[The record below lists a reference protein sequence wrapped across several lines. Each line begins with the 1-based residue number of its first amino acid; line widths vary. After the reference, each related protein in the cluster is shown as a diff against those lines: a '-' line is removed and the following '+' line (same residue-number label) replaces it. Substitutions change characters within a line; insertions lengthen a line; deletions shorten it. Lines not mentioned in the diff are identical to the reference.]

1 MKKQQNL
8 IDDYS
13 YKIVLQQLAENEYAS
28 IDISDFDFKS
38 FSNTKEMFDY
48 QQEALQNAFRV
59 LIQFYQNFTGDKE
72 NFYNKGYK
80 KYSHSNLD
88 YIKPSKLLQ
97 DNNYPMVGTRV
108 EFYHFVNRM
117 GFWMTMG
124 SGKTIVIIKLIELL
138 DLAMDLGLIPKKNI
152 LFFTANE
159 NLLERFKQE
168 INEYNILKDKEINP
182 INLKYYEKIKN
193 NLFEKIEIKL
203 FCYRA
208 DLMGEERKEAILDYK
223 DYLDSGN
230 NYVILDEAHKG
241 DKQDSKRQNIFS
253 VLSKNGFLFNFSAT
267 FTDKSDIVTTIYNL
281 NQIVWIKNGYGKKLF
296 LLDNNL
302 KAFKDKTDLNEL
314 EKQKA
319 TLKSLLL
326 LAFAKKY
333 KLSNSYH
340 NPMMVV
346 FTNSVNVVQADAELF
361 FKTLGDIVKND
372 VEDIFKEAKE
382 ELEEEFKNTKYLIT
396 DKEGEGVFEFANE
409 IEKLT
414 LKELKQSIFYAL
426 HGNIEAII
434 NPKNKSEIAFK
445 LDSADKPF
453 CLIKIGDISSWIK
466 EKLKNIKIDETF
478 KESSFFESL
487 DTSSINIL
495 LGSRSFYEGWDTNR
509 PNIMLFLNI
518 GMDKEAK
525 KFVTQSIGRGARIQS
540 VDGSRQRLDFIDTGK
555 KAQIQQNSKPL
566 ETLFLVSTNKEAIS
580 SILQYSDEQSR
591 GMDWEEIS
599 FDQNIEAIKDKI
611 LFIPVYKS
619 AKTKA
624 NKINSKGGLKISK
637 KNKDDLIVYK
647 NNFSNELFALKYN
660 IFDKKEC
667 DLFFDMVS
675 GNNILFIDKNIHYKS
690 LDFLIQ
696 TLKNRLYINH
706 SDIDKFK
713 PLNNEIIHFKK
724 IKVREDKAKEVKEIK
739 KRAIEMQNLSDDEVH
754 EKSKIEGI
762 PLKVAVE
769 KYQIKELQINEA
781 KFKKIL
787 RHYYNPIVKAEN
799 SDWIKNIISVDS
811 EIEFL
816 TNLES
821 IYHLIEEKYDWW
833 VFSKI
838 NEHLDNIFIPYV
850 ENGQEHKFYP
860 DFIFWLQENDTQTI
874 LFVDPKGNKHTA
886 YEHKVDGYKKLFLE
900 KNSANLENKI
910 FEESKVKI
918 KVKLVLIKDSSDSV
932 GEEYEK
938 HWISKNNLESMFS

>member
-8 IDDYS
+8 IDDYNHN
-13 YKIVLQQLAENEYAS
+13 IVLQQLAENEYAS

-59 LIQFYQNFTGDKE
+59 LTQFYQNFNGNKE
-72 NFYNKGYK
+72 NFYNKDYK
-80 KYSHSNLD
+80 KYPHLNLD

-97 DNNYPMVGTRV
+97 DYYPIVGTRV

-138 DLAMDLGLIPKKNI
+138 DLAMSFGLIPKKNI

-159 NLLERFKQE
+159 SLLEKFKQE
-168 INEYNILKDKEINP
+168 INEYNALRDKEIKS
-182 INLKYYEKIKN
+182 ISLKDYEKSKN
-193 NLFEKIEIKL
+193 DLFEKIEIKL

-223 DYLDSGN
+223 DYLDGGN

-241 DKQDSKRQNIFS
+241 DKQDSKRQNMFC

-267 FTDKSDIVTTIYNL
+267 FTDRSDIATTIYNL
-281 NQIVWIKNGYGKKLF
+281 NQTVWVQKGYGKKLF
-296 LLDNNL
+296 LLDNDL

-326 LAFAKKY
+326 LTFAKKY

-340 NPMMVV
+340 DPMMVV

-361 FKTLGDIVKND
+361 FKTLGSIVKND
-372 VEDIFKEAKE
+372 LEDIFREAKE
-382 ELEEEFKNTKYLIT
+382 ELEEDFKKTKYLVT
-396 DKEGEGVFEFANE
+396 DKEGECFEFANE

-414 LKELKQSIFYAL
+414 FNDLKLSVFYAL

-445 LDSADKPF
+445 LDSTDKPF

-478 KESSFFESL
+478 KESSFFEGL

-525 KFVTQSIGRGARIQS
+525 KFVTQSIGRGMRIKS
-540 VDGSRQRLDFIDTGK
+540 INGSRQRLDFSNVDQ
-555 KAQIQQNSKPL
+555 KANIQKNAKLL
-566 ETLFLVSTNKEAIS
+566 ETLFVVSTNKEAIN
-580 SILQYSDEQSR
+580 SIIKWQEDQNNVI
-591 GMDWEEIS
+591 DWKEIS
-599 FDQNIEAIKDKI
+599 FEQNIEAIKDKM

-624 NKINSKGGLKISK
+624 NKINSKGSLKISK
-637 KNKDDLIVYK
+637 KNKDDLMIYK
-647 NNFSNELFALKYN
+647 NNFSKELFALKYN
-660 IFDKKEC
+660 IFNKKEC
-667 DLFFDMVS
+667 DLFFDMI
-675 GNNILFIDKNIHYKS
+675 NENDTLFIDRNIHYKS
-690 LDFLIQ
+690 LDILIQ

-706 SDIDKFK
+706 SDISKFK
-713 PLNNEIIHFKK
+713 PLSDEIVHFKK
-724 IKVREDKAKEVKEIK
+724 IKVREDKAKEVEEMKN
-739 KRAIEMQNLSDDEVH
+739 RIEKMQNLSDDEVY
-754 EKSKIEGI
+754 EKSKKEGI
-762 PLKVAVE
+762 PLE
-769 KYQIKELQINEA
+769 KAMERYKIKELQINEA

-799 SDWIKNIISVDS
+799 SNWIKNIISVDS

-850 ENGQEHKFYP
+850 ENGQEHRFYP
-860 DFIFWLQENDTQTI
+860 DFIFWLQKNDTQTI

-900 KNSANLENKI
+900 KNSVNLENKI
-910 FEESKVKI
+910 FEESKIKI
-918 KVKLVLIKDSSDSV
+918 KVKLILIKNSSDSV

-938 HWISKNNLESMFS
+938 HWISKNNLESMFN